1 MVNCSAQTMWLNE
14 GLQCAVET
22 GFNYANQC
30 DNTQEQQQKTLQN
43 LWTIT
48 ITSSDSSCK
57 NSAFSAAILGIAW
70 VFLTSGVLLSFFFL
84 IFTIHFRKN
93 RIVKMSSPNLNIVTL
108 LGSGLTYSSAYL
120 FGVEKQNS
128 LTRPSMEMLVQV
140 RISLLCI
147 GVSLAFGPI
156 LGKSWRLYK
165 VFSRQ
170 VPDKRVII
178 KDFQLLVM
186 VSVLVLADI
195 ILLLIW
201 MFVDPV
207 QCLQSLNA
215 DLKVTERGLTC
226 TASQGYYCTSMYSD
240 LWLLLFLGFKGILLI
255 YGAYLAGLTDDL
267 SCSPVNQSL
276 TLIIG
281 IAIIFLSTGVMLVVN
296 RFFHLWHNLVFGF
309 TSGGIFVCTSTI
321 NCLIFIPQVR
331 KWKAFEKQKDDINN
345 MAKYFTSSSKNF
357 HSTMYSDEEIYQLL
371 GEKNSMMQQLVEKD
385 TAIATLQEQVNNAKK
400 KLVRLVTAEDKYNTI
415 DSPFPPSSY
424 SAANCSYAAVEN
436 PMSYPFSP
444 GQGLNSRQHP
454 RLSHSQCKP
463 GLLSKKDST
472 DDLEHTNQHR
482 QNILA
487 EIAAEYRLLNGCK
500 NVAGHSSDQ
509 DQWFPQYTT
518 TLSMGTLQDPLG
530 QSFSTPRE
538 EAKQPCMPQRQL
550 PGMSHVSS
558 EKLQEIL
565 QELSMSHVAIAQV
578 SPRAPEQSVDGN
590 MCTLWEPEETQAG
603 EPMRLSPCKSRQG
616 WETPS
621 PMAPETWRI
630 VDKATRGRQRSFSGL
645 TEFHQAAAGDTED
658 RCSLH
663 QPPSS
668 SSPVVKKTLNYK
680 AENWSKHSSNEGC
693 GWLLDKGQGKNCVS
707 TLYLSR
713 SRNLCRHQNFLTR
726 AVLGPVPSQ
735 HFYPDSDSG
744 SSSSGR
750 VTHCH
755 HRQQCDVCHYS
766 LSSSSDSCITDTGP
780 ELGVALDY
788 CAKLYGKP
796 QPVVN
801 FIEDLEPTY
810 V

>member
-43 LWTIT
+43 HCTIT

-57 NSAFSAAILGIAW
+57 NSPFSAAILGIAW

-170 VPDKRVII
+170 VPDKRV
-178 KDFQLLVM
+178 
-186 VSVLVLADI
+186 
-195 ILLLIW
+195 
-201 MFVDPV
+201 
-207 QCLQSLNA
+207 
-215 DLKVTERGLTC
+215 
-226 TASQGYYCTSMYSD
+226 
-240 LWLLLFLGFKGILLI
+240 GILLI

-321 NCLIFIPQVR
+321 NCLIFIPQQVR

-472 DDLEHTNQHR
+472 DDLERTNQH
-482 QNILA
+482 QQDILP
-487 EIAAEYRLLNGCK
+487 EIAAGYRPLNGCK

-565 QELSMSHVAIAQV
+565 QELSMNHVAITQV

-621 PMAPETWRI
+621 PMAPDTWRI

-658 RCSLH
+658 GCCLH

-713 SRNLCRHQNFLTR
+713 SRDLRRHQNFPTH
-726 AVLGPVPSQ
+726 AVLGLVPSQ

-755 HRQQCDVCHYS
+755 HRQHCDVCHYS

-796 QPVVN
+796 QAVVN

>member
-43 LWTIT
+43 HCTIT

-57 NSAFSAAILGIAW
+57 NSPFSAAILGIAW

-226 TASQGYYCTSMYSD
+226 TVSQGYYCTSMYSD

-472 DDLEHTNQHR
+472 DDLERTNQH
-482 QNILA
+482 QQDILP
-487 EIAAEYRLLNGCK
+487 EIAAGYRPLNGCK

-565 QELSMSHVAIAQV
+565 QELSMNHVAITQV

-621 PMAPETWRI
+621 PMAPDTWRI

-658 RCSLH
+658 GCCLH

-713 SRNLCRHQNFLTR
+713 SRDLRRHQNFPTH
-726 AVLGPVPSQ
+726 AVLGLVPSQ

-755 HRQQCDVCHYS
+755 HRQHCDVCHYS

-796 QPVVN
+796 QAVVN

>member
-1 MVNCSAQTMWLNE
+1 MWWNE

-22 GFNYANQC
+22 GFNYSNQC
-30 DNTQEQQQKTLQN
+30 ENILEQQQKTAQDLC
-43 LWTIT
+43 TIT

-57 NSAFSAAILGIAW
+57 NSPFSAAILGITW

-120 FGVEKQNS
+120 FGVERNNS
-128 LTRPSMEMLVQV
+128 LTRPSLEMLVQV

-178 KDFQLLVM
+178 KDFQLLVL

-207 QCLQSLNA
+207 QCLQSLHA
-215 DLKVTERGLTC
+215 DLKCSCFV
-226 TASQGYYCTSMYSD
+226 SPQ
-240 LWLLLFLGFKGILLI
+240 GILLI
-255 YGAYLAGLTDDL
+255 YGAYLAGLTDNL

-281 IAIIFLSTGVMLVVN
+281 IAIIFLSTGAMLVVN

-331 KWKAFEKQKDDINN
+331 KWKAFEKQKDDVNN
-345 MAKYFTSSSKNF
+345 MAKYFSSSSKNF

-371 GEKNSMMQQLVEKD
+371 GEKDSMMKQLVEKD

-400 KLVRLVTAEDKYNTI
+400 KLMRLVTAEEKYNAI
-415 DSPFPPSSY
+415 DSPFPSSY
-424 SAANCSYAAVEN
+424 SAASCSYAAVEN
-436 PMSYPFSP
+436 PMSSPFSP
-444 GQGLNSRQHP
+444 GQGLNSRQ
-454 RLSHSQCKP
+454 LSPFTVQTRITSAKGRMACP
-463 GLLSKKDST
+463 LF
-472 DDLEHTNQHR
+472 
-482 QNILA
+482 ILA
-487 EIAAEYRLLNGCK
+487 
-500 NVAGHSSDQ
+500 
-509 DQWFPQYTT
+509 
-518 TLSMGTLQDPLG
+518 DPG
-530 QSFSTPRE
+530 
-538 EAKQPCMPQRQL
+538 
-550 PGMSHVSS
+550 
-558 EKLQEIL
+558 I
-565 QELSMSHVAIAQV
+565 
-578 SPRAPEQSVDGN
+578 SVII
-590 MCTLWEPEETQAG
+590 
-603 EPMRLSPCKSRQG
+603 
-616 WETPS
+616 
-621 PMAPETWRI
+621 RI
-630 VDKATRGRQRSFSGL
+630 
-645 TEFHQAAAGDTED
+645 
-658 RCSLH
+658 
-663 QPPSS
+663 
-668 SSPVVKKTLNYK
+668 
-680 AENWSKHSSNEGC
+680 
-693 GWLLDKGQGKNCVS
+693 
-707 TLYLSR
+707 
-713 SRNLCRHQNFLTR
+713 FLTHT
-726 AVLGPVPSQ
+726 VLGPVPSQ
-735 HFYPDSDSG
+735 CFYPDSDSG

-750 VTHCH
+750 VTHCDR
-755 HRQQCDVCHYS
+755 RQRCEVCHDC
-766 LSSSSDSCITDTGP
+766 LSSSSDSCITDTDH
-780 ELGVALDY
+780 ELSVALDY
-788 CAKLYGKP
+788 CAKLYGKR

>member
-43 LWTIT
+43 HCTIT

-57 NSAFSAAILGIAW
+57 NSPFSAAILGIAW

-128 LTRPSMEMLVQV
+128 LTRPSMEMLVQ
-140 RISLLCI
+140 
-147 GVSLAFGPI
+147 
-156 LGKSWRLYK
+156 
-165 VFSRQ
+165 
-170 VPDKRVII
+170 II

-226 TASQGYYCTSMYSD
+226 TVSQGYYCTSMYSD

-321 NCLIFIPQVR
+321 NCLIFIPQQVR

-472 DDLEHTNQHR
+472 DDLERTNQH
-482 QNILA
+482 QQDILP
-487 EIAAEYRLLNGCK
+487 EIAAGYRPLNGCK

-565 QELSMSHVAIAQV
+565 QELSMNHVAITQV

-621 PMAPETWRI
+621 PMAPDTWRI

-658 RCSLH
+658 GCCLH

-713 SRNLCRHQNFLTR
+713 SRDLRRHQNFPTH
-726 AVLGPVPSQ
+726 AVLGLVPSQ

-755 HRQQCDVCHYS
+755 HRQHCDVCHYS

-796 QPVVN
+796 QAVVN

>member
-1 MVNCSAQTMWLNE
+1 MRLKE
-14 GLQCAVET
+14 GLQCAVEM
-22 GFNYANQC
+22 GFNYSNQC
-30 DNTQEQQQKTLQN
+30 ENILEQEQKTAQDLC
-43 LWTIT
+43 TIT

-57 NSAFSAAILGIAW
+57 NSPFSAAILGIAW

-120 FGVEKQNS
+120 FGVERNNS
-128 LTRPSMEMLVQV
+128 LTRPSLEMLVQV

-178 KDFQLLVM
+178 KDFQLLVL

-207 QCLQSLNA
+207 QCFQSLHA

-226 TASQGYYCTSMYSD
+226 TVSQGYFCTSTYSD

-281 IAIIFLSTGVMLVVN
+281 IAIIFLSTGAMLVVN

-331 KWKAFEKQKDDINN
+331 KWKAFEKQKDDVNN
-345 MAKYFTSSSKNF
+345 MAKYFSSSSKNF

-371 GEKNSMMQQLVEKD
+371 GEKDSMMKQLVEKD

-400 KLVRLVTAEDKYNTI
+400 KLMRLVTAEEKYNAI

-436 PMSYPFSP
+436 PMSSPFSP
-444 GQGLNSRQHP
+444 GQGLNSRQHS

-463 GLLSKKDST
+463 GLLSQKDST
-472 DDLEHTNQHR
+472 DDLERTNQH
-482 QNILA
+482 QQKILP
-487 EIAAEYRLLNGCK
+487 EIAVGYRPLNGCK

-509 DQWFPQYTT
+509 DQWFTQYTT
-518 TLSMGTLQDPLG
+518 TLSMGTPQDPLG
-530 QSFSTPRE
+530 KSCSTPRE
-538 EAKQPCMPQRQL
+538 EAKPPCMPQRQL
-550 PGMSHVSS
+550 PGTSYVSS

-565 QELSMSHVAIAQV
+565 QELSMNHVAVAQM
-578 SPRAPEQSVDGN
+578 SPRGPEPSVDCN
-590 MCTLWEPEETQAG
+590 MCTLWEPEESQA
-603 EPMRLSPCKSRQG
+603 EESMKLSPCKSRQG
-616 WETPS
+616 RKNPS
-621 PMAPETWRI
+621 SMAPDTWHF
-630 VDKATRGRQRSFSGL
+630 VDNATSRRQRCFSGL

-663 QPPSS
+663 QPPSL
-668 SSPVVKKTLNYK
+668 SSPVVKKRLNYQ
-680 AENWSKHSSNEGC
+680 AENWSKHSSNDGC
-693 GWLLDKGQGKNCVS
+693 GWLLDKCQGKNGVS

-713 SRNLCRHQNFLTR
+713 SRNLRHHQNFLTHT
-726 AVLGPVPSQ
+726 VLSAVPSQ
-735 HFYPDSDSG
+735 RFYPDSD

-750 VTHCH
+750 VTHCDR
-755 HRQQCDVCHYS
+755 RQRCEVCHDR
-766 LSSSSDSCITDTGP
+766 LSSSSDSCITDTDP
-780 ELGVALDY
+780 ELSVALDY
-788 CAKLYGKP
+788 CAKLYGKR

>member
-1 MVNCSAQTMWLNE
+1 MGLSYQWSPAQ
-14 GLQCAVET
+14 
-22 GFNYANQC
+22 F
-30 DNTQEQQQKTLQN
+30 
-43 LWTIT
+43 
-48 ITSSDSSCK
+48 
-57 NSAFSAAILGIAW
+57 
-70 VFLTSGVLLSFFFL
+70 LLSHL
-84 IFTIHFRKN
+84 H
-93 RIVKMSSPNLNIVTL
+93 
-108 LGSGLTYSSAYL
+108 
-120 FGVEKQNS
+120 NS
-128 LTRPSMEMLVQV
+128 LQKEQ
-140 RISLLCI
+140 
-147 GVSLAFGPI
+147 
-156 LGKSWRLYK
+156 
-165 VFSRQ
+165 
-170 VPDKRVII
+170 II

-226 TASQGYYCTSMYSD
+226 TVSQGYYCTSMYSD

-321 NCLIFIPQVR
+321 NCLIFIPQQVR

-472 DDLEHTNQHR
+472 DDLERTNQH
-482 QNILA
+482 QQDILP
-487 EIAAEYRLLNGCK
+487 EIAAGYRPLNGCK

-565 QELSMSHVAIAQV
+565 QELSMNHVAITQV

-621 PMAPETWRI
+621 PMAPDTWRI

-658 RCSLH
+658 GCCLH

-713 SRNLCRHQNFLTR
+713 SRDLRRHQNFPTH
-726 AVLGPVPSQ
+726 AVLGLVPSQ

-755 HRQQCDVCHYS
+755 HRQHCDVCHYS

-796 QPVVN
+796 QAVVN